1 MLQNIEN
8 IIVIL
13 LVIGLSYLFRQN
25 SNDTFNTQMLFIL
38 LALGCIIFY
47 KIIYCQNCINN
58 KEMFVVDR
66 EPFQNNLNSVLNT
79 FSNSSVEV
87 SNKED

>member
-1 MLQNIEN
+1 MLEI

-38 LALGCIIFY
+38 LTLGCIIFY
-47 KIIYCQNCINN
+47 KIIYVHNN
-58 KEMFVVDR
+58 VKDKEMLEKLSKHF
-66 EPFQNNLNSVLNT
+66 NT
-79 FSNSSVEV
+79 HMGERAKNDGIYKV
-87 SNKED
+87 